1 MCPQRGEISPLG
13 RILLPLLGPFF
24 CKKSPNYLSAI
35 LSKFVKK
42 GKKNRPQFMQKQI
55 QILVLNTFS
64 GLIKSQCC
72 RTSRNFFANE
82 VDFIEVKARYFG
94 QNLPISGQT

>member
-42 GKKNRPQFMQKQI
+42 GKKSPPIYAEANPNLGFKY
-55 QILVLNTFS
+55 
-64 GLIKSQCC
+64 
-72 RTSRNFFANE
+72 FFWVN
-82 VDFIEVKARYFG
+82 
-94 QNLPISGQT
+94 